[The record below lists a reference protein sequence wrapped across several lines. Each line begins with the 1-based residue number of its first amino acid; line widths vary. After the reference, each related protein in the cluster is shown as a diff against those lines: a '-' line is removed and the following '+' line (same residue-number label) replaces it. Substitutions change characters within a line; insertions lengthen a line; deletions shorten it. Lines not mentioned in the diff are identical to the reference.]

1 MIRQLKWAAFLL
13 AAMALA
19 IAPPS
24 LATADENEN
33 TSIMV
38 LGDSLGDGMYVGLY
52 RSLRETPNITVFRL
66 SEIGTGLFNI
76 DMDAWEKKI
85 RRVVETKG
93 PEAVVVMLGG
103 NDPQPIRLPG
113 RERYAFKTEDWRT
126 HYTARVDRY
135 TRFLKDLGLAVFWVG
150 LPSMR
155 DAGYDEDIQYLNEL
169 FRRQAEIN
177 KVTFIPTRDL
187 TVDESGGYCAYGM
200 SVDGR
205 RTLLRTNDGKHFTG
219 PGYEILAERVLT
231 AIGTEL
237 KSFETVLRRD

>member
-1 MIRQLKWAAFLL
+1 MLRQFKWAAFLL
-13 AAMALA
+13 AAMVVAVS
-19 IAPPS
+19 PPTFS
-24 LATADENEN
+24 AAADIEK

-85 RRVVETKG
+85 ERIVESKG
-93 PEAVVVMLGG
+93 PQVAVVMLGG

-126 HYTARVDRY
+126 HYTAYVDRY
-135 TRFLKDLGLAVFWVG
+135 MQFLKNKGLAVFWVG

-155 DAGYDEDIQYLNEL
+155 DAGYDEDIQYLNEI
-169 FRRQAEIN
+169 FRRRAEVN
-177 KVTFIPTRDL
+177 QVTFIPTRDL
-187 TVDESGGYCAYGM
+187 TVDESGGYSAYGM
-200 SVDGR
+200 NVDGR
-205 RTLLRTNDGKHFTG
+205 RMLLRTNDGKHFTG

-231 AIGTEL
+231 TIGTEL